1 MAPCEGL
8 PILILRFSRQKLE
21 TWYLW
26 DFVKGHFK
34 VMIIFRW
41 QAHDSKVE
49 IGVSPQR
56 NTNFS
61 HQGREKK
68 HLIFE
73 VFIWC
78 DLKMRVSPQRNAH
91 F

>member
-1 MAPCEGL
+1 
-8 PILILRFSRQKLE
+8 
-21 TWYLW
+21 
-26 DFVKGHFK
+26 
-34 VMIIFRW
+34 MIIFRW

-91 F
+91 ALTSGCPKKNGKNPFFFGVCIM